1 MNSVTVSGSL
11 RAIEGAALI
20 RSYKESGM
28 KLSDWLSSNNISKHK
43 YYYWRRK
50 LRDTYIDMCTDGD
63 PVPDSYSFV
72 EVPASAAAHGEREKI
87 APNASASV
95 KINGCTVNISDS
107 ASVSFLRKLFEAAG
121 NDR

>member
-1 MNSVTVSGSL
+1 MRNFFHGF
-11 RAIEGAALI
+11 
-20 RSYKESGM
+20 RSYQIVSENIDSSGRRNAAFN
-28 KLSDWLSSNNISKHK
+28 LS
-43 YYYWRRK
+43 R
-50 LRDTYIDMCTDGD
+50 YILWSIYDMCTDGD